1 MGHKYLMYEIQPGDF
16 VTIPWQFFG
25 KNPCGEISLTAAE
38 IAMITGHYVDDSYER
53 TKWTADFWCLT
64 ERGRK
69 QTLRLSDIISVI
81 TPRDNVRRRVRNT

>member
-1 MGHKYLMYEIQPGDF
+1 MSHRHLKYEIKPGDF

-25 KNPCGEISLTAAE
+25 KNPCDEISLTAVE
-38 IAMITGHYVDDSYER
+38 IAMITGYYEDSYER

-69 QTLRLSDIISVI
+69 QTLRLSDIIGVI
-81 TPRDNVRRRVRNT
+81 TPRDTVHSWIRNT